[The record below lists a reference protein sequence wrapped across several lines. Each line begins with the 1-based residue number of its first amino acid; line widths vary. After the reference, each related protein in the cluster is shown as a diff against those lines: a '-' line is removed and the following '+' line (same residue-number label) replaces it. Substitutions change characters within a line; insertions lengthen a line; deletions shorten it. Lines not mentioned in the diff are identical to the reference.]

1 MLLTPKT
8 ELRNIPKITPKY
20 VKLLEKLE
28 LKTVEDLLFYFPF
41 RYDDFSQ
48 TVLIS
53 EEYLNQT
60 VTVQGT
66 IIKSKLTRIFR
77 RHMSIVEIIIQN
89 KPASTRGDE
98 STRGGNNTPLKA
110 VWFNQPYIYENLKEG
125 TEVRLSGKIIF
136 NKKYLSMSNPAWER
150 SARETTNT
158 GAIIP
163 VYSETRGLTSKWIR
177 WQIKPLLE
185 SAKLLEDP
193 IPYETRKKL
202 NLYDLYTA
210 LTQIHFPDSDEK
222 LLRAQ
227 KRFAFQ
233 EMFLVQ
239 LKTLQVRSAL
249 SCEKAV
255 PLKFEEKLIQAFV
268 KELPFRLTNAQR
280 KASFEILKD
289 LEKTKPMNRL
299 LNGDVGSGK
308 TIVAAISAL
317 QVLHNKFQV
326 VLMAPTEVLARQH
339 FLSLCDIFKNY
350 DFNIALLTNS
360 YQEIKNSKLKISNLK
375 SNPNDQIIKLKSKTA
390 NRKNL
395 LAKIK
400 SGEINLVIGT
410 HALIQKS
417 VIFHNLAL
425 IIIDEQHRF
434 GVAQRA
440 YLQQNI
446 LTNTDYTRTNTD
458 STLTVADNTQSIEN
472 EKNNLLYEDLTYK
485 IRKAIFNVKKELGLT
500 HKENIYQ
507 KALEEEFKSL
517 GLKFEKEKSL
527 NIKYKEK
534 KIGTYRPDFIIEK
547 KIILELKALPS
558 IGKSEKQQLW
568 HYLKNSNYKLAL
580 LVNFGK
586 DDIHIQRFIY
596 TKNSELKKEISPTSA
611 LSPHTSAS
619 SPCSVSISPHVPH
632 FLTMT
637 ATPIPRTLALSVFGN
652 LDLSI
657 LDEMPKNR
665 KTIIT
670 KIITPAERNN
680 IYKFIQAEINKG
692 QQCFVIL
699 PLVEESKVLTEVK
712 AATQEHKRLSEKIF
726 TNLSIGL
733 LHGKLKSQEKEKV
746 MLEFKE
752 KKIDI
757 LVATAVVEVGI
768 DIPNATAMI
777 IEDADRFGLSQLHQ
791 FRGRVGRNSLQSYC
805 FLFSTSNTQNSKARL
820 KAMEENADGF
830 KIAEKDLELRGP
842 GQFLGTI
849 QSGLPDIAM
858 ENLTNVR
865 LIKVSQEEAKNILR
879 EDPTLKNYPALT
891 KALTKFNEKIH
902 LE

>member
-8 ELRNIPKITPKY
+8 ELKNIPKILPKY
-20 VKLLEKLE
+20 AKLLEKLE
-28 LKTVEDLLFYFPF
+28 LKNIEDLLFYFPF

-48 TVLIS
+48 TVPIL

-60 VTVQGT
+60 VTVQGFIT
-66 IIKSKLTRIFR
+66 KTKLARIFR
-77 RHMSIVEIIIQN
+77 RKLTIAEITIQ
-89 KPASTRGDE
+89 E
-98 STRGGNNTPLKA
+98 SENGLPLKA
-110 VWFNQPYIYENLKEG
+110 VWFNQPYILETLKEG
-125 TEVRLSGKIIF
+125 VEVRLSGKIVL
-136 NKKYLSMSNPAWER
+136 NKKFLSMSNPAWER

-163 VYSETRGLTSKWIR
+163 IYSETRGLTSKWIR
-177 WQIKPLLE
+177 WQLKPLLE

-193 IPYETRKKL
+193 IPYDTRQKL

-249 SCEKAV
+249 SHEKAV
-255 PLKFEEKLIQAFV
+255 SLKFDEKLIQTFV
-268 KELPFRLTNAQR
+268 KNLPFQLTNAQR

-308 TIVAAISAL
+308 TIVAGISAL
-317 QVLHNKFQV
+317 QVLKNKFQV
-326 VLMAPTEVLARQH
+326 ALMAPTEVLARQH
-339 FLSLCDIFKNY
+339 YLTFCEMLKNY
-350 DFNIALLTNS
+350 EINIALLTNA
-360 YQEIKNSKLKISNLK
+360 YQEINNFEFRISNFEFDSKLKIKNSELK
-375 SNPNDQIIKLKSKTA
+375 SLSSKKA
-390 NRKNL
+390 NRDKLIDGIRN
-395 LAKIK
+395 
-400 SGEINLVIGT
+400 GNINLVIGT

-417 VIFHNLAL
+417 VTFHNLAL

-440 YLQQNI
+440 YLQQKSAEINDGI
-446 LTNTDYTRTNTD
+446 
-458 STLTVADNTQSIEN
+458 
-472 EKNNLLYEDLTYK
+472 KGK
-485 IRKAIFNVKKELGLT
+485 I
-500 HKENIYQ
+500 
-507 KALEEEFKSL
+507 
-517 GLKFEKEKSL
+517 
-527 NIKYKEK
+527 
-534 KIGTYRPDFIIEK
+534 
-547 KIILELKALPS
+547 
-558 IGKSEKQQLW
+558 
-568 HYLKNSNYKLAL
+568 
-580 LVNFGK
+580 
-586 DDIHIQRFIY
+586 
-596 TKNSELKKEISPTSA
+596 
-611 LSPHTSAS
+611 
-619 SPCSVSISPHVPH
+619 PH

-652 LDLSI
+652 LDLSL

-665 KTIIT
+665 KKIIT
-670 KIITPAERNN
+670 KIISPQERNKV
-680 IYKFIQAEINKG
+680 YEFIKSEIQKG

-699 PLVEESKVLTEVK
+699 PLVEESKILTEVK
-712 AATQEHKRLSEKIF
+712 AATQEHKRLSEEIF
-726 TNLSIGL
+726 PNLSIGL
-733 LHGKLKSQEKEKV
+733 LHGKLKSLEKETV
-746 MLEFKE
+746 MQEFKE
-752 KKIDI
+752 NKTQI

-768 DIPNATAMI
+768 DIPNATVMI

-791 FRGRVGRNSLQSYC
+791 FRGRVGRSSLQSYC
-805 FLFSTSNTQNSKARL
+805 FLFSTSDTQNSKARL

-842 GQFLGTI
+842 GQFLGTV

-858 ENLTNVR
+858 ENLTNVK
-865 LIKVSQEEAKNILR
+865 LIKVSQEEARNILR
-879 EDPTLKNYPALT
+879 EDPTLQNHPALV
-891 KALTKFNEKIH
+891 KALTRFNEKIH